1 VPRVLLARFQRES
14 LPFLPWEGVAGD
26 PPSEGIESE
35 GEPCDFE
42 AIIHGKKTTV
52 PPTDTIFSCERK
64 NNINL
69 YISGSLDMSW
79 LASPQKLLR
88 EAACA

>member
-14 LPFLPWEGVAGD
+14 LPFLPWEGFAGD

-42 AIIHGKKTTV
+42 AIIHGKKKQYHQQ
-52 PPTDTIFSCERK
+52 I
-64 NNINL
+64 
-69 YISGSLDMSW
+69 
-79 LASPQKLLR
+79 
-88 EAACA
+88 